1 MNMEIKAQGNGRSK
15 GKGTLEEAM
24 EKCWILFL
32 GGKASY
38 ISTRRYLERLDVYNN
53 EDIIVL
59 IKMLLRHRKELMG
72 F

>member
-1 MNMEIKAQGNGRSK
+1 MVEIKAQGKGRSK

-24 EKCWILFL
+24 EKCWELFL

-38 ISTRRYLERLDVYNN
+38 ISTRRYLERLDVFSD
-53 EDIIVL
+53 EDIVKL
-59 IKMLLRHRKELMG
+59 LKMLSEDRKELMG